1 MTVVRT
7 SVGRDTLH
15 LVVSV
20 LVEVCLQGGE
30 VLVDVML
37 APTKEEFCGGNFFLG
52 RLRGGAGR
60 VAWGLRLYFD
70 AAASILVRNHLLR
83 LRHVRLR
90 CLAVDLRSS
99 FLRVRS
105 EDGCPECRPVVGVAI
120 CDQSYCSLRVS
131 LSDMCIL
138 DRTTLARGSNSPWWM
153 MIVRSIASLSSRT
166 SGLVIFMSGLK
177 VRFFSSSS
185 FDLEKRARCLSR
197 IYISRED
204 NVLRLLSWRPQ
215 SPGKSLRYPA

>member
-131 LSDMCIL
+131 LSDVCIF
-138 DRTTLARGSNSPWWM
+138 GGHP
-153 MIVRSIASLSSRT
+153 
-166 SGLVIFMSGLK
+166 G
-177 VRFFSSSS
+177 
-185 FDLEKRARCLSR
+185 SR
-197 IYISRED
+197 IELALVDDDRSVNSVTQLPNEWPGD
-204 NVLRLLSWRPQ
+204 LHVWLEGQVLQ
-215 SPGKSLRYPA
+215 FVVV